1 MLVQD
6 LLLPELEQTVLKM
19 HLRMLIQEQKVQKL
33 ELQKLKLELMVL
45 KHLKIPKLGQKS
57 RLKQEL
63 QLDSR
68 QLKQWYSQ
76 KHLM

>member
-33 ELQKLKLELMVL
+33 ELLKLKLELMVL
-45 KHLKIPKLGQKS
+45 KMHLRMLIQEQKVQKL
-57 RLKQEL
+57 EL
-63 QLDSR
+63 
-68 QLKQWYSQ
+68 
-76 KHLM
+76 